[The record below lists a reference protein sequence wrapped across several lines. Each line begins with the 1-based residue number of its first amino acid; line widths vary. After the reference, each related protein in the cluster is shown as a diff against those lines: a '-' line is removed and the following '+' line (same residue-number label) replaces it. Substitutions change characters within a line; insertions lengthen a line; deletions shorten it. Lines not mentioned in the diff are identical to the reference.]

1 MSTIVEITTKS
12 QSISTITSSKYLF
25 VLTLQIKLATESQN
39 IWIWFNGR
47 ASGFSFCDCEG
58 LPPGHSLP
66 HLFIFNI
73 KFMAILYVDYRNV
86 LSYFVRP
93 QININDRIKFNSAC
107 VRTFECVFGNYT
119 SYFAIFSFILLGWAK
134 YVSRVRWRFMKVGAL
149 FLRTVKF
156 WKYR

>member
-1 MSTIVEITTKS
+1 MSISQNNDKE
-12 QSISTITSSKYLF
+12 QSILTITLKYLF

-39 IWIWFNGR
+39 IWIWFNGG

-93 QININDRIKFNSAC
+93 QININDRLFNSAHMR
-107 VRTFECVFGNYT
+107 VYMYVWLYVFIQLYLQLLPQFFHL
-119 SYFAIFSFILLGWAK
+119 YFK
-134 YVSRVRWRFMKVGAL
+134 YELNTSRVCWKPQPMEVGAL
-149 FLRTVKF
+149 FHT
-156 WKYR
+156 